1 MLERSRE
8 RLCEETLMSGEFRT
22 MNPLYAGAARRAE
35 TSAIERLI
43 RWLVSVLVVS
53 LSAQAFQVVAEE
65 DLAATMAT
73 ALTVFAGQPIAV
85 DSVRPSPAPGI
96 SEVQITNG
104 PMIYATDGGGFF
116 FLNGDLHQWAAGS
129 VVNLTEQG
137 RSAARREQLAEV
149 PLSEMVVFSPE
160 GEPRDYINVFT
171 DVTCFYCQKL
181 HREMD
186 QMLAKGIEV
195 RYLAFPRGG
204 MESDGA
210 KKLATAWCAVD
221 RQKTLT
227 ELKAGVDLPL
237 NECKDNPIA
246 EQYQLGQLMGV
257 TGTPAIITSS
267 GQMIAGYRPADAL
280 AATLGL
286 D

>member
-1 MLERSRE
+1 
-8 RLCEETLMSGEFRT
+8 MSGDFRT
-22 MNPLYAGAARRAE
+22 MNPLFPGASRRARNG
-35 TSAIERLI
+35 SIEHLRRVVL
-43 RWLVSVLVVS
+43 RVLVVFMGIQS
-53 LSAQAFQVVAEE
+53 QQGSAEE
-65 DLAATMAT
+65 ELAAAMAA
-73 ALTVFAGQPIAV
+73 ALTVFAGQPIGV
-85 DSVRPSPAPGI
+85 DSVTPSPAPGI

-104 PMIYATDGGGFF
+104 PMIYATDDGNFF

-149 PLSEMVVFSPE
+149 PLSDMVVFSPE
-160 GEPRDYINVFT
+160 GAPRDYISVFT

-186 QMLAKGIEV
+186 QILAKGIEV

-204 MESDGA
+204 VESDGA

-227 ELKAGVDLPL
+227 ELKSGVDLPL

-246 EQYQLGQLMGV
+246 AQYQLGQLMGV
-257 TGTPAIITSS
+257 TGTPAIVTSS